1 MTTPWSEPEF
11 LPFRIDTITRQVL
24 LLRLTAAQRRAAA
37 FLDERALAGKP
48 EGGWMAM
55 DRFVAQMPALPAPAR
70 AADAIFHIG
79 HCGSTLLSRLLDSW
93 PDVQGLREPL
103 PLRTLAEGWPRLG
116 EPDSRL
122 SPAHARDWLAALWSA
137 WSRPLAP
144 HGRSIIKATS
154 GCNGLIAP
162 LLEGQPTMRVVLLA
176 MPLQPYLAALLKSPD
191 SVRDAASAAGERL
204 LYLRSRGVAEDLRL
218 HALSLPQQCAMGWLA
233 ERIRFGALAAQF
245 PARVLRVDFEDLLA
259 HPQATLQAVAAHL
272 ALDPAGVDRALA
284 SPAWG
289 RYSKQQEHGYGA
301 ADRAH
306 DLTLAT
312 RMHANEIAEGVAWVE
327 AFVRRHPQCEAEAEH
342 ARVRKER

>member
-1 MTTPWSEPEF
+1 MTTPWSDPGF
-11 LPFRIDTITRQVL
+11 LPFKIDTITRQVL
-24 LLRLTAAQRRAAA
+24 LLRLSAVQRDKAA

-55 DRFVAQMPALPAPAR
+55 DSFVGHMTTAPR

-93 PDVQGLREPL
+93 QEVQGLREPL
-103 PLRTLAEGWPRLG
+103 PLRTLAEAWPRL
-116 EPDSRL
+116 EEADSRL
-122 SPAHARDWLAALWSA
+122 SPVHARNWLGALWTA

-154 GCNGLIAP
+154 GCNGLIATV
-162 LLEGQPTMRVVLLA
+162 LDRQPTTRVVLLA

-204 LYLRSRGVAEDLRL
+204 LDLRSRGLAEDVRL

-259 HPQATLQAVAAHL
+259 KPQATLQAIAAHL
-272 ALDPAGVDRALA
+272 ALDPAGVDRALT

-312 RMHANEIAEGVAWVE
+312 RMHANEIAEGVAWVD
-327 AFVRRHPQCEAEAEH
+327 AFRQRHPQCAMD
-342 ARVRKER
+342 